1 MPPPSPA
8 PRVAAIERWLAT
20 RGHAAT
26 RVEPL
31 TGDISLRRYFRVWL
45 ADGGSAV
52 VAYYP
57 LKLRP
62 VCRRFRVT
70 TSLLEDAGV
79 AVPAVLAA
87 DCSRGLMLVA
97 DSGERT
103 LYEEAPRPWSDLA
116 AVYRLAVGFVK
127 RIQQLPRDTVAA
139 LNPPLDEALL
149 RWELKKSWD
158 LFLAPEGL
166 TGPPA
171 LAERLRDG
179 LDTLC
184 ARLGAEG
191 SLVPCHRDY
200 MPRNLMRCAEDG
212 GLLVLD
218 HQDLRLGPLAYDLA
232 SLLND
237 SLFPPASLENEL
249 VAALL
254 PGPDGELAYR
264 GAVVQRTIKAIGN
277 YRDFA
282 RRGFDRHLGL
292 IRPTLSRAWR
302 AMPAVPELAP
312 LVDELRP
319 LWQPWLEADLLD

>member
-1 MPPPSPA
+1 MPPRENA
-8 PRVAAIERWLAT
+8 PRIAGIRRWLAA
-20 RGHAAT
+20 RGHET
-26 RVEPL
+26 ERVAPL
-31 TGDISLRRYFRVWL
+31 TGDISLRRYFRAVL
-45 ADGGSAV
+45 GDGGTAV

-70 TSLLEDAGV
+70 TALLEEAGV
-79 AVPAVLAA
+79 PVPQVIAA
-87 DCSRGLMLVA
+87 DCSRGLMLLA

-103 LYEEAPRPWSDLA
+103 LYEEAPRPWSELA
-116 AVYRLAVGFVK
+116 AVYRQAVSFLR
-127 RIQQLPRDTVAA
+127 RIQELPRETVRG

-166 TGPPA
+166 AGPPA
-171 LAERLRDG
+171 LAERLRQG
-179 LDTLC
+179 LDALC
-184 ARLGAEG
+184 ARLGDEAT
-191 SLVPCHRDY
+191 LVPCHRDY
-200 MPRNLMRCAEDG
+200 MPRNLMRGPGER
-212 GLLVLD
+212 LLVLD

-237 SLFPPASLENEL
+237 SLFPPASLESEL
-249 VAALL
+249 VGELL
-254 PGPDGELAYR
+254 PGEAGELAYR

-292 IRPTLSRAWR
+292 VRPTLSRAWR
-302 AMPAVPELAP
+302 CMPAVPELAP
-312 LVDELRP
+312 LVDDLRP